1 MRRFTNLLVRFRQ
14 DERGAFAVIFGILT
28 IVLIASAGAV
38 VDFTSMQQS
47 RTRAQAALDA
57 AALALQAR
65 INIDSNT
72 TLVDKSLA
80 IVNEGINDSGVTVVI
95 DTVTT
100 NTTEGS
106 IEIKAHATAPTF
118 FVALMGIPNIEFKVT
133 SQATRKQLDLEVAMV
148 LDNSGS
154 MANSS
159 RMTNLKKAARCAV
172 NILYNKIANCLDA
185 TLNASDSLT
194 PTVAN
199 VKIGIAPFNEF
210 VNVGT
215 GYKTAT
221 WMNQTGNG
229 AVSRSGFDSDD
240 AEATLYTGNV
250 NRFNLYTT
258 MGITWKGCVMARN
271 HTTGAGGLYYDTS
284 DLAPLSGTPDSM
296 FDPLFAQD
304 QSDGFANSWISD
316 RPSACTNRDQG
327 AWTQVTTKTNCTKNA
342 NGSSSNWS
350 SATCDATVTTVRT
363 QKDQNGT
370 AVSPAAVTEPASI
383 NGQPKVCGD
392 AYAGTQTTT
401 NPAPKRYTNTWTR
414 TCSYTFS
421 NRETHERLC
430 KYVAANALLGTFSS
444 GPGGMTGPNADCG
457 VSMQVLTATKSS
469 LISKISAMT
478 SSGGTN
484 IHQGVMWGYHMLS
497 PTEPLTEA
505 KAFGGTTTKVMI
517 VMTDGENTHSA
528 TSDYAGAD
536 WSVAYGYPY
545 EGANDN
551 TLPRKNAGLTGTT
564 DAILQTE
571 MDNRTKT
578 TCANAKAAGIDV
590 YTIGLSPPNQ
600 TTIDMLTACA
610 SSASKAYFPT
620 NSADLVTVFQT
631 IANQLADLRLAK

>member
-1 MRRFTNLLVRFRQ
+1 MRRFTDLISRFRK
-14 DERGAFAVIFGILT
+14 DDRGAFAVIFGILA

-47 RTRAQAALDA
+47 RTRAQTALDA

-65 INIDSNT
+65 ITIDNNA
-72 TLVDKSLA
+72 TLVSKSLA
-80 IVNEGINDSGVTVVI
+80 IVEETLNDPDVAVSIDSVV
-95 DTVTT
+95 T

-106 IEIKAHATAPTF
+106 IEITASATAPTF
-118 FVALMGIPNIEFKVT
+118 FVALMGIPDIEFRLV

-154 MANSS
+154 MGSNS

-172 NILYNKIANCLDA
+172 NILYNKIADCADA
-185 TLNASDSLT
+185 TLNAADSLT

-199 VKIGIAPFNEF
+199 VKIGIAPFNEY

-229 AVSRSGFDSDD
+229 AVSRSGFDDDD
-240 AEATLYTGNV
+240 AEATAFTGNV

-258 MGITWKGCVMARN
+258 MGITWKGCVVARN

-284 DLAPLSGTPDSM
+284 DLPPLSGTPDSM

-316 RPSACTNRDQG
+316 RPAACTNRDQG
-327 AWTQVTTKTNCTKNA
+327 SWTQVTTKTNCTKNA

-363 QKDQNGT
+363 QTDQNGAT
-370 AVSPAAVTEPASI
+370 VSPAAATEPATV

-392 AYAGTQTTT
+392 SYKGKQTSI
-401 NPAPKRYTNTWTR
+401 NPAPKRYENTWTR

-430 KYVAANALLGTFSS
+430 KYASSNPVFSGLGT

-457 VSMQVLTATKSS
+457 VAMQVLTATKSS
-469 LISKISAMT
+469 LISKIAAMT

-497 PTEPLTEA
+497 PTEPLTEG

-517 VMTDGENTHSA
+517 VMTDGENTHSY
-528 TSDYAGAD
+528 TNDYAGAN

-545 EGANDN
+545 EG
-551 TLPRKNAGLTGTT
+551 RLTGAST
-564 DAILQTE
+564 AALQTE

-578 TCANAKAAGIDV
+578 TCTNAKNAGIDV
-590 YTIGLSPPNQ
+590 YTIGLSAPNQ

-610 SSASKAYFPT
+610 SSASKAYFPASST
-620 NSADLVTVFQT
+620 ELVTVFQT

>member
-1 MRRFTNLLVRFRQ
+1 MRRFTTLLFRFRK
-14 DERGAFAVIFGILT
+14 DDRGAFAVIFGILA

-47 RTRAQAALDA
+47 RTRAQAALDT

-65 INIDSNT
+65 INLDDNE
-72 TLVDKSLA
+72 TLKTKSLA
-80 IVNEGINDSGVTVVI
+80 IVNEGVNDTSVGVTI
-95 DTVTT
+95 DTVIV
-100 NTTEGS
+100 NTAEGS
-106 IEIKAHATAPTF
+106 IEIKASATAPTF
-118 FVALMGIPNIEFKVT
+118 FVALMGIPDIEFKLT

-154 MANSS
+154 MASSS
-159 RMTNLKKAARCAV
+159 RMTNLKKAARCAI
-172 NILYNKIANCLDA
+172 NILYNAIADCADA
-185 TLNASDSLT
+185 TLAAADSLT
-194 PTVAN
+194 PTVSN

-215 GYKTAT
+215 GYKTAS

-240 AEATLYTGNV
+240 AEGTAFTANV
-250 NRFNLYTT
+250 NRFSLYDAI
-258 MGITWKGCVMARN
+258 GITWKGCVVARN

-304 QSDGFANSWISD
+304 QAGTFANSYMND
-316 RPSACTNRDQG
+316 RPAACTNRDQG
-327 AWTQVTTKTNCTKNA
+327 YWQQITEKKVCNL
-342 NGSSSNWS
+342 NGNNSSSNYS
-350 SATCDATVTTVRT
+350 SATCTGTTTTTRT
-363 QKDQNGT
+363 QRDQNG
-370 AVSPAAVTEPASI
+370 AIVSPAAATEPATV
-383 NGQPKVCGD
+383 NGQPKVCVNVYTGVRTST
-392 AYAGTQTTT
+392 GP
-401 NPAPKRYTNTWTR
+401 NRFTNTWTR
-414 TCSYTFS
+414 TCSYSFS
-421 NRETHERLC
+421 NRELHERLC
-430 KYVAANALLGTFSS
+430 KYVAANTVSSPLGT

-457 VSMQVLTATKSS
+457 VAMQELTATKSS
-469 LISKISAMT
+469 LISKVSAMT
-478 SSGGTN
+478 ASGGTN

-497 PTEPLTEA
+497 PTEPLTQG

-517 VMTDGENTHSA
+517 VMTDGENTHRA

-545 EGANDN
+545 EG
-551 TLPRKNAGLTGTT
+551 RLTGTT
-564 DAILQTE
+564 DALLQTE

-578 TCANAKAAGIDV
+578 TCAAAKTAGIDV
-590 YTIGLSPPNQ
+590 YTIGLSAPNQ

-610 SSASKAYFPT
+610 SSVSKAYFPNNAT
-620 NSADLVTVFQT
+620 ELVTVFQT

>member
-1 MRRFTNLLVRFRQ
+1 MRRFTNLLFRFRK
-14 DERGAFAVIFGILT
+14 DENGAFAVIFGILA

-47 RTRAQAALDA
+47 RTRAQAALDT

-65 INIDSNT
+65 I
-72 TLVDKSLA
+72 TLDTNEVLKTKSLA
-80 IVNEGINDSGVTVVI
+80 IVNEGINDAGVAVTI
-95 DTVTT
+95 DTVIV

-106 IEIKAHATAPTF
+106 IEIKASATAPTF
-118 FVALMGIPNIEFKVT
+118 FVALMGIPDIEFKVT

-172 NILYNKIANCLDA
+172 NILYNAIADCADA
-185 TLNASDSLT
+185 TLAAADSLT
-194 PTVAN
+194 PTVSN

-215 GYKTAT
+215 GYATAT
-221 WMNQTGNG
+221 WMNQTGNSTV
-229 AVSRSGFDSDD
+229 ARSGFDSDD
-240 AEATLYTGNV
+240 AEATAFTANV
-250 NRFNLYTT
+250 NRFSLYTT
-258 MGITWKGCVMARN
+258 LGITWKGCVMARN

-304 QSDGFANSWISD
+304 QADTFANSYMND
-316 RPSACTNRDQG
+316 RPAACTNRDQG
-327 AWTQVTTKTNCTKNA
+327 YWQQIIEKKVCNQNA
-342 NGSSSNWS
+342 NNNAGNFS
-350 SATCDATVTTVRT
+350 SATCTGTTTTTRS
-363 QKDQNGT
+363 QKDQNGAT
-370 AVSPAAVTEPASI
+370 VSPAAATEPTTV
-383 NGQPKVCGD
+383 NGQPKVCADVYKGVRTST
-392 AYAGTQTTT
+392 G
-401 NPAPKRYTNTWTR
+401 PSRYTNTWTR
-414 TCSYTFS
+414 TCSYSFS
-421 NRETHERLC
+421 NRELHERLC
-430 KYVAANALLGTFSS
+430 KYVAANTVSSPLGS

-457 VSMQVLTATKSS
+457 VAMQVLTATKSS

-497 PTEPLTEA
+497 PTEPLTEG

-517 VMTDGENTHSA
+517 VMTDGENTHSYA
-528 TSDYAGAD
+528 NDYAGAN

-545 EGANDN
+545 EG
-551 TLPRKNAGLTGTT
+551 RLTGAST
-564 DAILQTE
+564 AAMQTE

-578 TCANAKAAGIDV
+578 TCTNAKNAGIDV
-590 YTIGLSPPNQ
+590 YTIGLSAPNQ

-610 SSASKAYFPT
+610 SSVGKAYFPASST
-620 NSADLVTVFQT
+620 ELVSVFQT